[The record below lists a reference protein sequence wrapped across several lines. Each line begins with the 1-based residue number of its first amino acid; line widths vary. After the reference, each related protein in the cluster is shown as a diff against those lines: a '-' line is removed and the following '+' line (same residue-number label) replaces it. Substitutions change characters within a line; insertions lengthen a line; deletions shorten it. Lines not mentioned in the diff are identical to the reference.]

1 LLYFFYFEKKT
12 FINFLRGFFF
22 ETIKNKSLLKKS
34 LLLTTTQ
41 RNSTDQRK
49 LFGILF
55 NNYSNKSDCKGD
67 KLANKSQKMGFHY
80 LSSNAAVLQKYR
92 ELKQPDNMV
101 QCMYVWIDGTGEN
114 MRAKTKTM
122 DFEPTKASD
131 LPIWD
136 FDGSSTGQAE
146 GNNADVYLKP
156 VALYNDPFRGGKNK
170 LVLCET
176 MGYDKKPNKT
186 NKRAS
191 CAKVMEKINDT
202 VPWFAIEQEYSLLEG
217 DNPLHKHPLGWPSNG
232 FLEPQG
238 PYYCGVGA
246 FKVFGRD
253 IVEAHYR
260 ACMYAGIPISGEN
273 AEVMPSQWEFQ
284 VGPSVGIAAGDDLWM
299 ARFLLE
305 RVAEDFRVGVTFDPK
320 LIAGDW
326 NGAGAHTNFSTKAM
340 REPGGL
346 KVIEDSIE
354 FLRANHAAHIRNYD
368 PKGGVDNIRRL
379 TGRHETGSYDSFSAG
394 VANRGASIRIPRR
407 VADAGFGYLEDR
419 RPASNCD
426 PYVVT
431 EYLARSA
438 VLREKIE

>member
-1 LLYFFYFEKKT
+1 MV
-12 FINFLRGFFF
+12 
-22 ETIKNKSLLKKS
+22 
-34 LLLTTTQ
+34 
-41 RNSTDQRK
+41 DQRK
-49 LFGILF
+49 FFGIQVNQLSTSKL
-55 NNYSNKSDCKGD
+55 NSKESVNK
-67 KLANKSQKMGFHY
+67 NQKMGFHY
-80 LSSNAAVLQKYR
+80 LSSNAAVMARYR
-92 ELKQPDNMV
+92 DLKQPDNMI

-114 MRAKTKTM
+114 LRAKTKTLN
-122 DFEPTKASD
+122 FEPTKAEQ
-131 LPIWD
+131 LPLWD

-156 VALYNDPFRGGKNK
+156 VALYNDPFRGGRNK

-176 MGYDKKPNKT
+176 VTYDKKPNST

-191 CAKVMEKINDT
+191 CAKVMEMVADHE
-202 VPWFAIEQEYSLLEG
+202 PWFGIEQEYSLLEG

-232 FLEPQG
+232 FLAPQG

-246 FKVFGRD
+246 FKTFGRD

-260 ACMYAGIPISGEN
+260 ACMHAGIPIAGEN
-273 AEVMPSQWEFQ
+273 AEVMPSQWEYQ
-284 VGPSVGIAAGDDLWM
+284 VGPSVGIASGDDMWM
-299 ARFLLE
+299 SRFILE
-305 RVAEDFRVGVTFDPK
+305 RVAEDFRVAVTFDPK
-320 LIAGDW
+320 LISGDW

-346 KVIEDSIE
+346 KAIEESIE
-354 FLRANHAAHIRNYD
+354 YLRVNHEAHIKNYD
-368 PKGGVDNIRRL
+368 PKGGSDNVRRL
-379 TGRHETGSYDSFSAG
+379 TGRHETGSYDQFSAG

-407 VADAGFGYLEDR
+407 VADQGFGYLEDR